1 MEKAMEYQVEKS
13 EIVFRGKVFN
23 IRRDVVKA
31 PTGRSHVVDV
41 VDHSGAVTMMPVDDQ
56 GRILFV
62 RQYRHATGGYI
73 LELPAGTLDPDE
85 APADCAI
92 RECREEVGM
101 TAGRLIHL
109 GDCYLAPG
117 YSSELNHM
125 YLALDLTPAP
135 LNPDEDED
143 IRVEPIPLADIQ
155 ELVARGEVRDG
166 KTLAGLF
173 LALPLLQ
180 DGGGAARRT
189 PVKGD

>member
-1 MEKAMEYQVEKS
+1 MEKVMEYQVEKS

-31 PTGRSHVVDV
+31 PTGRRHVIDV
-41 VDHSGAVTMMPVDDQ
+41 VDHGGAVTMLPVDDQ

-62 RQYRHATGGYI
+62 RQYRHPTGGYI
-73 LELPAGTLDPDE
+73 LELPAGTLDPEE
-85 APADCAI
+85 APEDCAI

-101 TAGRLIHL
+101 AAGRLIHL

-125 YLALDLTPAP
+125 YMALDLTPAP
-135 LNPDEDED
+135 LSPDEDED
-143 IRVEPIPLADIQ
+143 IRVEPIPVKDIQ
-155 ELVARGEVRDG
+155 ALVDRGGIRDG
-166 KTLAGLF
+166 KSLAGLF

-180 DGGGAARRT
+180 QGGLAGRT
-189 PVKGD
+189 APEGG